1 MSLPGFPRLL
11 GDIGGTNARFALQ
24 HPGGIDRV
32 QVLRCADFDSLQQAL
47 RHYLQ
52 AQRASVRHAALG
64 IANPVH
70 SDSLRMTN
78 HHWSFSIEQLRAE
91 LGLQELLV
99 INDFAAQALA
109 LPVLPDHE
117 LQQVGGGR
125 AAPDAARVVLGAGTG
140 LGVGA
145 LLPAGE
151 GRWQALAGEGGHV
164 SFSPADEQE
173 VELWRHA
180 RERHGH
186 VSAERLL
193 SGSGLELIHRWL
205 GELAGGAPERD
216 AAAITRGALHEDDEL
231 CRQTLRMFCGMLGT
245 LAGNLALTLDARA
258 GVYVGGGIVPRI
270 AGLFAASPFRQR
282 FEAKGRFAGA
292 LAEIPV
298 YVIHSA
304 WPGLLGAG
312 AALQQHLQGRSDA

>member
-1 MSLPGFPRLL
+1 MNLPGFPRLL
-11 GDIGGTNARFALQ
+11 GDVGGTNARFALQ
-24 HPGGIDRV
+24 HREGIGHV
-32 QVLRCADFDSLQQAL
+32 QVLRCADFASLQQAL

-52 AQRASVRHAALG
+52 GQGVSVRHAALG

-78 HHWSFSIEQLRAE
+78 HHWNFSVEQVRAE
-91 LGLQELLV
+91 LGLQDLLV

-125 AAPDAARVVLGAGTG
+125 GVPGAARVVLGAGTG

-145 LLPAGE
+145 LLPAGK

-173 VELWRHA
+173 VDLWRHA
-180 RERHGH
+180 RQLHGH

-205 GELAGGAPERD
+205 GERAGGAPARD
-216 AAAITRGALHEDDEL
+216 AAAITRGALHEGDEL
-231 CRQTLRMFCGMLGT
+231 CRQTVRMFCGMLGT

-270 AGLFAASPFRQR
+270 AELFAASPFRQR
-282 FEAKGRFAGA
+282 FESKGRFTST

-312 AALQQHLQGRSDA
+312 AALQQHLQGLGDA